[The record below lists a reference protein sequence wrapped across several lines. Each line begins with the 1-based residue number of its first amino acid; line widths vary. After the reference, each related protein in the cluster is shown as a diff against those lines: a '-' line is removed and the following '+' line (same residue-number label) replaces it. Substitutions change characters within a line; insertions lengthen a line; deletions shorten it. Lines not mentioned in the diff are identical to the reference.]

1 MPPKAAKAQEAES
14 DELEGLDEELAALE
28 SLGDLDELDLEEPE
42 DVEQPEEKVTTRKR
56 AASKPAAKKAA
67 KAEPEE
73 VELEEDD
80 ELDLEDDAEVDP
92 LAELDRAALKTLIKD
107 KDLDIK
113 VYKSMTDDDL
123 RDSIRGELA
132 GEGDAEEEEEEIEE
146 VELVDDAPKRSKAK
160 PPSTVTRTASELAK
174 KRQSGAPAGTDLLS
188 PTAVA
193 EVCRCDENKVRA
205 FLRDNPKAFPKA
217 TPKSRYALNPIQVRA
232 VVKKLWAD

>member
-1 MPPKAAKAQEAES
+1 MPPKAAKAQEVES
-14 DELEGLDEELAALE
+14 DELDGLDEELAALE

-67 KAEPEE
+67 KTEPEE

-132 GEGDAEEEEEEIEE
+132 GEGAAEEEEIEE

-160 PPSTVTRTASELAK
+160 PPSTVTRTSSEPAK

-193 EVCRCDENKVRA
+193 EICKCDENKVRA
-205 FLRDNPKAFPKA
+205 LLRDNPKAFPKA